1 MMEDKNDLN
10 KVYVLRVWR
19 GQATGALRLT
29 LKAVDSGEV
38 HHFVDGT
45 AVTTFLEKELSKVA
59 FRTHCVQ
66 QLENLDTYKE

>member
-1 MMEDKNDLN
+1 MEDKNDLN
-10 KVYVLRVWR
+10 QVYVLRIWQ
-19 GQATGALRLT
+19 GQTTGSFRFT
-29 LKAVDSGEV
+29 LKAVESGET

-59 FRTHCVQ
+59 LRTHCVQ